1 MGIIDKMSEYSIII
15 KRISIGMMLVLMLL
29 LTACSSKKVDELRL
43 QGIEELQKA
52 KYEKAVETFNEA
64 MELSDGRVSELQFD
78 ILLYRA
84 EAEYMSGDLE
94 AAEKSLET
102 LREVNGDKDEY
113 IKFQAQLDAKRL
125 VKGATEALDAGDTE
139 AAKEKIDAAEALG
152 IRNDREL
159 QFDKVVYLEKT
170 AQWKEAYEEIKA
182 YRNQYPDDK
191 EAEREEKFLNTR
203 VSALENNEA
212 MVTG

>member
-1 MGIIDKMSEYSIII
+1 MSEYSIII
-15 KRISIGMMLVLMLL
+15 KRISIGMMLGLMLL

-64 MELSDGRVSELQFD
+64 MELSDGRVGELQFD

-170 AQWKEAYEEIKA
+170 AQWKEAYKEIKA

>member
-15 KRISIGMMLVLMLL
+15 KRISIGMMLGLMLL

-52 KYEKAVETFNEA
+52 KYEKAIETFNEA
-64 MELSDGRVSELQFD
+64 MELSDGRVGELQFD

-84 EAEYMSGDLE
+84 EAEYMSGDLD

-182 YRNQYPDDK
+182 YRSQYPDDK
-191 EAEREEKFLNTR
+191 EAEREERFLNTR
-203 VSALENNEA
+203 VSALDNNEA